1 MPIQFAGKVTG
12 RMGDYNIGLLDAVLD
27 VEDGPSNAF
36 VGRVSETCEQ
46 PRSVADNIG

>member
-27 VEDGPSNAF
+27 GEDGPSECLRW
-36 VGRVSETCEQ
+36 RVSKKRVSSN
-46 PRSVADNIG
+46 PRSGC